1 MNRELRVLIDGQVAG
16 TLEQL
21 ANGRLRFDYDVTYQ
35 RRQDPTPIS
44 LSMPVQVRSHGH
56 TTVAPWL
63 WGLLPDNVDV
73 LRRWAREFHVSDV
86 SPFALLSTPVGEDCA
101 GGVQFV
107 SPTRLDALL
116 TDPGDVAWLTEADV
130 AARLHQL
137 RADPTAWRGDGTT
150 SEPRFVGQF
159 SLAGRQTKTALLLE
173 NGRCGVPS
181 GRIPTT
187 HILKPPIADF
197 RDQELNE
204 HLCLN
209 AASRAGLAAAET
221 RVLTFGSESAVV
233 ITRYDRRLDGGR
245 FVRIHQED
253 MCQALGVPPERK
265 YQVDGGPGPAEIGRL
280 IRAAMPDA
288 IAEADIWRFVDGLA
302 WNWIVGGTD
311 AHAKNYS
318 LLLAGRQVRLA
329 PLYDITSI
337 LPYENER
344 HARLA
349 MKIGDGY
356 ELVSH
361 GNPWTVTSARLGLDS
376 DRVSTR
382 VAELCARAPVAFEEA
397 VGAPEVAALNRPAA
411 SRLADLVAKRAARCA
426 KLVDA

>member
-1 MNRELRVLIDGQVAG
+1 M
-16 TLEQL
+16 
-21 ANGRLRFDYDVTYQ
+21 
-35 RRQDPTPIS
+35 
-44 LSMPVQVRSHGH
+44 
-56 TTVAPWL
+56 
-63 WGLLPDNVDV
+63 
-73 LRRWAREFHVSDV
+73 
-86 SPFALLSTPVGEDCA
+86 
-101 GGVQFV
+101 
-107 SPTRLDALL
+107 
-116 TDPGDVAWLTEADV
+116 
-130 AARLHQL
+130 
-137 RADPTAWRGDGTT
+137 
-150 SEPRFVGQF
+150 
-159 SLAGRQTKTALLLE
+159 
-173 NGRCGVPS
+173 
-181 GRIPTT
+181 
-187 HILKPPIADF
+187 
-197 RDQELNE
+197 
-204 HLCLN
+204 
-209 AASRAGLAAAET
+209 
-221 RVLTFGSESAVV
+221 LTFGSESAVV

-288 IAEADIWRFVDGLA
+288 IAEADIWRFVDALA

-361 GNPWTVTSARLGLDS
+361 RNPWPVTSARLGLDS
-376 DRVSTR
+376 DRVSAR

-397 VGAPEVAALNRPAA
+397 VAAPEVAALNRPAA

-426 KLVDA
+426 KLLGA